1 MIVNEIHIIDWYDG
15 VITSIIKIDE
25 KYYLSNCIYYN
36 KKNNERMYYNI
47 NISKYLFFKIKKL
60 VLLIDT
66 FSDLEWDYL
75 NMVFNNNNK
84 IDKLLF
90 FKTLNTLEIN
100 QNVFKCDQ
108 NELKKIFFPFD
119 VGLLY

>member
-1 MIVNEIHIIDWYDG
+1 MIINEVHIIDWYDG

-36 KKNNERMYYNI
+36 KTDNERMYYNI
-47 NISKYLFFKIKKL
+47 NISKYSFLKIKKQL
-60 VLLIDT
+60 FLLDT
-66 FSDLEWDYL
+66 FSDLEWDYI
-75 NMVFNNNNK
+75 NKVFKKHNE
-84 IDKLLF
+84 IDKLLV
-90 FKTLNTLEIN
+90 FKTLNLVEVN
-100 QNVFKCDQ
+100 QKVFKCDQ